1 MATRDIRTFH
11 ETLACDVCGRTL
23 LRGER
28 AETWLAGGTRR
39 QVCELCTPRALHE
52 GWVREGA
59 RLEMASRA
67 PAGERRRSLL
77 GRLRQRLDRV
87 DEGAERGVE
96 PGGDGPPSVPS
107 PAAVPMPPREPRQVR
122 AIPTDPDH
130 RVHAALEVFN
140 TSEQTRTVAGVARSL
155 GAPAVSVRAVPGTS
169 RVAIA
174 VSWELSWYRF
184 EIELADD
191 NPGASRVAQ
200 GYELGDLSPEELVPN
215 AAADEYGRL
224 ALTAAGS
231 SSIDGR

>member
-1 MATRDIRTFH
+1 MVTRDIRTFH
-11 ETLACDVCGRTL
+11 ESLQCEVCGRTL

-28 AETWLAGGTRR
+28 AETWLAGGARR

-59 RLEMASRA
+59 RLETASRA
-67 PAGERRRSLL
+67 PAGERRRSLI
-77 GRLRQRLDRV
+77 GRLRQRLERAEDT
-87 DEGAERGVE
+87 AERGLDHAPE
-96 PGGDGPPSVPS
+96 AGTPAPP

-140 TSEQTRTVAGVARSL
+140 GSEQTRTIAGVARSL

-184 EIELADD
+184 EVELADD
-191 NPGASRVAQ
+191 HPGASRVGQ
-200 GYELGDLSPEELVPN
+200 GYELAELEPDERVAN

-224 ALTAAGS
+224 ALSAA
-231 SSIDGR
+231 

>member
-11 ETLACDVCGRTL
+11 DTQVCDVCGRTL
-23 LRGER
+23 LRGES

-39 QVCELCTPRALHE
+39 QVCELCTSRALHE

-59 RLEMASRA
+59 RLEVASRA
-67 PAGERRRSLL
+67 PAGDRRRSLL
-77 GRLRQRLDRV
+77 GRLRQRRV
-87 DEGAERGVE
+87 RAEESGQLGPE
-96 PGGDGPPSVPS
+96 PGGEPAPDGPP

-155 GAPAVSVRAVPGTS
+155 GSPAVSVRAVPGTS

-184 EIELADD
+184 EVELADD
-191 NPGASRVAQ
+191 HPGASRVGQ
-200 GYELGDLSPEELVPN
+200 GYELGELELDERTPN

-224 ALTAAGS
+224 ALTAA
-231 SSIDGR
+231 